1 MKTIGL
7 LLTVLLGA
15 ASSPARAFHPLFTD
29 DTGTQGRGRR
39 QLEVTGE
46 YGRDEEHRAGVGAA
60 VLSYGLSKALDVA
73 VGLPLQYARPHDPEV
88 GRPIAGVSDASLEL
102 KWRAAEGAAWS
113 LGLKPGLTLTTGD
126 VERGFGAGRST
137 YRLAALAGAGAGP
150 AQFLANLA
158 FSRND
163 NVLGERS
170 ELWHASAAA
179 VFAVGPRLRLAANA
193 AVDSNRDPEAAQDP
207 ASFVGGVL
215 LGVTPNLDL
224 DVGWRTGLNE
234 AHGEEALLVGM
245 AARF

>member
-1 MKTIGL
+1 MKTACL
-7 LLTVLLGA
+7 LLTVMLGA
-15 ASSPARAFHPLFTD
+15 AASPARAFHPLFTD
-29 DTGTQGRGRR
+29 DTGTQGRGGR
-39 QLEVTGE
+39 QVEVTGE
-46 YGRDEEHRAGVGAA
+46 YGRGEEHHAGAGAV
-60 VLSYGLSKALDVA
+60 VLSYGLSKTLDAA
-73 VGLPLQYARPHDPEV
+73 VGLPLQYARPHGPEA
-88 GRPIAGVSDASLEL
+88 GRPVAGLSDASLEL
-102 KWRAAEGAAWS
+102 KWRAAEGANWS

-126 VERGFGAGRST
+126 EERGFGAGRST

-179 VFAVGPRLRLAANA
+179 VYAVNGRLRLAANA
-193 AVDSNRDPEAAQDP
+193 AVDSNRDPAAGVDP

-224 DVGWRTGLNE
+224 DVGWRTGLNA